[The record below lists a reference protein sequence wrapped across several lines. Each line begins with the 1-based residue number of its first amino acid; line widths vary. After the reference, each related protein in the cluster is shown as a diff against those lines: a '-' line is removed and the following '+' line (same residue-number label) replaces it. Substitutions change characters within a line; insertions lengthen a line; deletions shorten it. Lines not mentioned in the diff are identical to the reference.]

1 MKSIISLIAATC
13 FSSLA
18 LASDCS
24 SMKMRPTDASAPSA
38 TKVADNSKRL
48 QEAAK
53 AAPQA
58 PKQQVAEA
66 NSAVNQGSR

>member
-1 MKSIISLIAATC
+1 MKSIVTLIAAAC
-13 FSSLA
+13 FSSIA
-18 LASDCS
+18 FAGDCS
-24 SMKMRPTDASAPSA
+24 SMRMKPTDASAPTA

-53 AAPQA
+53 AEKAA

-66 NSAVNQGSR
+66 TTLANQGSR